1 MFTVRL
7 CFWMRG
13 VCQCQH
19 VGTRR
24 AKTVIVCLSA
34 SGYDSDWAERL
45 KTTAFKLMSV
55 LVERIHSTSGLQRS
69 PLYYDRGMRRQVGA
83 MCLAVTPSVWLL
95 SLVEGLGVRV
105 DCVRMRQ
112 GTMFWY
118 WMSFINPWLYSTAT
132 FSNIK
137 CPTFFK
143 IYSLRAAT
151 LTLVSLLWLTK
162 TTLSSEQQWGWV
174 LRLSLHHSDK
184 EAP

>member
-19 VGTRR
+19 VGIRR

-69 PLYYDRGMRRQVGA
+69 PLYYDRGMRQQVRCHVPGCHS
-83 MCLAVTPSVWLL
+83 MCLTSISGQRTWCAS
-95 SLVEGLGVRV
+95 GLCLNESRDNV
-105 DCVRMRQ
+105 
-112 GTMFWY
+112 
-118 WMSFINPWLYSTAT
+118 LTAT

-143 IYSLRAAT
+143 THSLRAAT

-162 TTLSSEQQWGWV
+162 TILSSEQQWGWV